1 MRLIARL
8 INLLLGAF
16 IAVIAVTAV
25 LDAVLPW
32 TGHPVVIISGASM
45 APAIPLGALAIED
58 RAAAVAL
65 APGDVATFR
74 LATGS
79 LVTHR
84 VIRTVDRE
92 DGRWYEIKG
101 DANAA
106 PDPTLISASAAE
118 GRVLFSLPLLGYL
131 VWFLHL
137 PSGVIAVLTATLAL
151 YIAGLLL
158 DPGEEPDPGDEPAQ
172 DTAEGPIRLPA

>member
-16 IAVIAVTAV
+16 IALIAVTAV
-25 LDAVLPW
+25 VDTVLPRA
-32 TGHPVVIISGASM
+32 GHPVIIISGASM
-45 APAIPLGALAIED
+45 APVIPLGALAIED
-58 RAAAVAL
+58 AATGAAL
-65 APGDVATFR
+65 APGDVGTFR
-74 LATGS
+74 VATGS

-84 VIRTVDRE
+84 VVRTVERE
-92 DGRWYEIKG
+92 DGTWYEVKG
-101 DANAA
+101 DANAS
-106 PDPTLISASAAE
+106 PDPTLLPAGSVA
-118 GRVLFSLPLLGYL
+118 GRVLFSIPLLGYL

-151 YIAGLLL
+151 YIAGFLLNAV
-158 DPGEEPDPGDEPAQ
+158 DEQEPEDGPAP

>member
-1 MRLIARL
+1 MALIARL
-8 INLLLGAF
+8 INLLLVTFISLVAI
-16 IAVIAVTAV
+16 IAVA
-25 LDAVLPW
+25 DAVLPR

-45 APAIPLGALAIED
+45 APAIPMGALAIED
-58 RAAAVAL
+58 AATAAAL

-84 VIRTVDRE
+84 VVRAVERE
-92 DGRWYEIKG
+92 DGTWYEIKG

-106 PDPTLISASAAE
+106 PDPTLLPAGSVA

-158 DPGEEPDPGDEPAQ
+158 APNEEQELEDEPAL
-172 DTAEGPIRLPA
+172 DTAEGPVRLPA